1 VKAIIL
7 GAGQGRRLLPLTADI
22 PKALLD
28 VGGKTLIRRQI
39 DALASAGIEEFVV
52 ITGFGAEKMEQA
64 IEAIARERLVTIR
77 TLYNPFFQVAD
88 NLASCWMAR
97 DEMNGDFIQIN
108 GDNVFRADLV
118 ESLLMNSNGI
128 ATVAI
133 NRKSKYDADDM
144 KVMLDGERLTEI
156 GKNLPVETVDAEA
169 IGFYVFRD
177 GGGEKYRAVL
187 EKLMR
192 DPHGLRLW
200 FPSAVGALAKEIGVG
215 VCDVGHHQWCEVDFP
230 ADLQHARH
238 MIAGW

>member
-1 VKAIIL
+1 MKAIIL

-39 DALASAGIEEFVV
+39 DALAGAGIEEFVV
-52 ITGFGAEKMEQA
+52 ITGYGAQKMEQA
-64 IEAIARERLVTIR
+64 VEAIGRERLVGIR

-108 GDNVFRADLV
+108 GDNVFRSDLV
-118 ESLLMNSNGI
+118 ESLLQNANGTV
-128 ATVAI
+128 TVAI

-156 GKNLPVETVDAEA
+156 GKTLPVETVDAEA
-169 IGFYVFRD
+169 IGFYVFR
-177 GGGEKYRAVL
+177 GEGVQQYRTAL
-187 EKLMR
+187 EGLMR
-192 DPHGLRLW
+192 EPQGLRQW
-200 FPSAVGALAKEIGVG
+200 FPSAVGVIAKEIDVG

-230 ADLQHARH
+230 ADLQQARH

>member
-28 VGGKTLIRRQI
+28 VGGKTLLRRQI

-52 ITGFGAEKMEQA
+52 ITGFGAEKME
-64 IEAIARERLVTIR
+64 EAVHSIARERLVTIR

-108 GDNVFRADLV
+108 GDNVFRTDLV
-118 ESLLMNSNGI
+118 EGLLSNSNGT

-133 NRKSKYDADDM
+133 NRKGKYDADDM
-144 KVMLDGERLTEI
+144 KVMLDGDRLTEI
-156 GKNLPVETVDAEA
+156 GKNLPAETVDAEA
-169 IGFYVFRD
+169 IGFYVFRNS
-177 GGGEKYRAVL
+177 GAEKYRAVL

-192 DPHGLRLW
+192 DPLGLRLW
-200 FPSAVGALAKEIGVG
+200 FPSAVGLLAKEISVG